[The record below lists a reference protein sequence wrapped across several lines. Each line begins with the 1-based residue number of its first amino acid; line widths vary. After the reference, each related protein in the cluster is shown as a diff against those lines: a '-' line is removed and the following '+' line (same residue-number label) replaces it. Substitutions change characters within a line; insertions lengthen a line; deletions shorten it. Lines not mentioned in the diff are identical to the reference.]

1 MKGDLVSAQEAVAL
15 QQPCGSPTER
25 QITLSKCLCNLILRG
40 KIHFV
45 PFAAL
50 RGVPKPLF

>member
-1 MKGDLVSAQEAVAL
+1 MNEGLVSAQEAVAL
-15 QQPCGSPTER
+15 QQPCGSPTEK
-25 QITLSKCLCNLILRG
+25 QITLSKCLRNLILRD

-50 RGVPKPLF
+50 RGVPQPLF